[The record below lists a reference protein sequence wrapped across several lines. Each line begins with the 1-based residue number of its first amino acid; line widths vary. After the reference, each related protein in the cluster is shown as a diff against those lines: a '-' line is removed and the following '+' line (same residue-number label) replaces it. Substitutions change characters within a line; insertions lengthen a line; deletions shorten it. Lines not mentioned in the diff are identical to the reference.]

1 MTDCTKT
8 EFDGIIESDISDY
21 AIKVGDKLFVSNG
34 HADIEGEA
42 MIAVC
47 YPYDSILKI
56 REDDGTEINVKGWL
70 ADEIEINGV
79 AY

>member
-1 MTDCTKT
+1 MTDNLSNP
-8 EFDGIIESDISDY
+8 FDNVILEDISDY
-21 AIKVGDKLFVSNG
+21 AIKVGDKIFVSNG
-34 HADIEGEA
+34 QYDIEGFA

-56 REDDGTEINVKGWL
+56 REDDRTEINVKGWL

-79 AY
+79 SY